1 MMKHRTLTLAA
12 LGLLALGTTTASLT
26 ARALA
31 QAADA
36 QPPEAAAASAPRMAA
51 LGDADGA
58 FVAADRFSEPD
69 GEKMYRRVCASCHMA
84 DAKGAEGAGRFP
96 ALAENPKLAAGT
108 YPLYVVLKGLNG
120 MPPIGK
126 MMSDQQVADV
136 VNHIRTH
143 FGNSYT
149 DPVTAEDAKALR

>member
-1 MMKHRTLTLAA
+1 MKHRKPTLAA
-12 LGLLALGTTTASLT
+12 LGLLALGATTATIT

-36 QPPEAAAASAPRMAA
+36 QPPEAAAATAPRMAA
-51 LGDADGA
+51 KGDADGA

-69 GEKMYRRVCASCHMA
+69 GDTMYRRVCAACHMA
-84 DAKGAEGAGRFP
+84 DAKGAEGAGKYP
-96 ALAENPKLAAGT
+96 ALAANPKLAANA

-120 MPPIGK
+120 MPPVGK
-126 MMSDQQVADV
+126 MMTDQQVADV
-136 VNHIRTH
+136 VNHVRTH

-149 DPVTAEDAKALR
+149 DAVTAEDAKALR